1 MILLLLEIGNVTK
14 AGQEMILRDAI
25 KDWFYVLVIVTYK
38 SFYSIYSFHKFA
50 PLYQPLSIL
59 PLG

>member
-1 MILLLLEIGNVTK
+1 MILLLVEIANVTK

-25 KDWFYVLVIVTYK
+25 KDWFYVLNCYIQE
-38 SFYSIYSFHKFA
+38 FLSIYSFHKFA

>member
-1 MILLLLEIGNVTK
+1 MILLLVEIGNVTK
-14 AGQEMILRDAI
+14 AGQKMILRDAI
-25 KDWFYVLVIVTYK
+25 KDLFYYVLNCYIQEFL
-38 SFYSIYSFHKFA
+38 FYFSFHKFA